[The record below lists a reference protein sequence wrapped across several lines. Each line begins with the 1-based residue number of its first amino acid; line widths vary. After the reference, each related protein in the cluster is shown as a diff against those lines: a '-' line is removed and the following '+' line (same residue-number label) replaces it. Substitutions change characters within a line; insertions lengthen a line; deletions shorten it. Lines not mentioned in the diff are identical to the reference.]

1 MASKKNEQAR
11 RWLLRC
17 PKCHQE
23 TGQMV
28 FLPAPGDER
37 DDLPDGL
44 ESVTLVQCQNRECL
58 HEWEIVTH
66 AQVLHSL
73 RRWPSNLSPQK
84 GTT

>member
-1 MASKKNEQAR
+1 MASKKEQQAR
-11 RWLLRC
+11 RWLLQC

-28 FLPAPGDER
+28 ASPTQGEER

-44 ESVTLVQCQNRECL
+44 ESVTLVQCQAHSCL

-73 RRWPSNLSPQK
+73 RHWPSHQSPQK